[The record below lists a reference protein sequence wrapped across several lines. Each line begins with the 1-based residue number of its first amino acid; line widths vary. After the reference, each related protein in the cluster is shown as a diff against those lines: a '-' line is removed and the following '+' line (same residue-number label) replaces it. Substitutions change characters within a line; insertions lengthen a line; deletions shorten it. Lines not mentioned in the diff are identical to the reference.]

1 MRYSFLPKTAK
12 GKWSFSLF
20 ILFFVLSLAG
30 TFISSY
36 IGNTIEYPNPINS
49 PLLGTVIYLRFLAA
63 IMASL
68 IGLIAIKKDHERSI
82 SVYLSVP
89 LGILFFAV
97 IVIFLIANLIGPPN

>member
-1 MRYSFLPKTAK
+1 MSYSFLPKTAK
-12 GKWSFSLF
+12 GKWSVSLF
-20 ILFFVLSLAG
+20 IAFFILSLAG

-49 PLLGTVIYLRFLAA
+49 PLLGTVIYLRFSAA

-82 SVYLSVP
+82 LVYLSVP
-89 LGILFFAV
+89 HGLLFFAV
-97 IVIFLIANLIGPPN
+97 IVIFLLANLIGPPN